1 MTHYNWYI
9 FKSMCLSF
17 LKIFIVN
24 YMSSSV
30 KLNDLVLVLVLYE
43 SNGDRLEFF
52 ISVRFDS
59 KKLLKRFDFSQKS
72 DTNLTLINKGGIAG
86 IF

>member
-1 MTHYNWYI
+1 
-9 FKSMCLSF
+9 
-17 LKIFIVN
+17 
-24 YMSSSV
+24 MSSSV
-30 KLNDLVLVLVLYE
+30 KLNDVVLALVLYE

-52 ISVRFDS
+52 IGVRFDS

>member
-1 MTHYNWYI
+1 
-9 FKSMCLSF
+9 
-17 LKIFIVN
+17 
-24 YMSSSV
+24 MSSSV

>member
-1 MTHYNWYI
+1 MMLFWYWSYMKAMAI
-9 FKSMCLSF
+9 DLSF
-17 LKIFIVN
+17 
-24 YMSSSV
+24 S
-30 KLNDLVLVLVLYE
+30 LVYVL
-43 SNGDRLEFF
+43 
-52 ISVRFDS
+52 IQ